1 MKRWKNRWKDIVKN
15 KNTNKKTIKK
25 YKMGLNYLKN
35 DRNDYK
41 FTKKLDKN

>member
-1 MKRWKNRWKDIVKN
+1 MKRYSKKQKH
-15 KNTNKKTIKK
+15 KQKTIKK